1 MSWKPIQVHT
11 NTDCKAQGWL
21 VKSEVI
27 PVKPNVDGA
36 FWRGIC
42 VAGLLSS
49 PLWFIIV
56 WLMV

>member
-56 WLMV
+56 